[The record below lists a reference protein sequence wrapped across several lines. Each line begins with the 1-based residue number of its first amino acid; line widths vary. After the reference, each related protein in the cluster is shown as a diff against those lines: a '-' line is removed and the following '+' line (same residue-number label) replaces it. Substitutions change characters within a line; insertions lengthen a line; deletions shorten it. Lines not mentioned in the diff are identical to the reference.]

1 VQEQPWTLH
10 ASARS
15 DVGMVSYKGAD
26 ATAET
31 LLARSKVNILS
42 NRKVLQSSLRMPRA
56 RILKNA
62 WLVGFLALA
71 CLIFGG
77 GSRATAQIIDCTGG
91 SPGPNMTIV
100 IYNNS
105 S

>member
-1 VQEQPWTLH
+1 
-10 ASARS
+10 
-15 DVGMVSYKGAD
+15 MVSYKGAG

-42 NRKVLQSSLRMPRA
+42 NRKVLQRSLRMPRA

-77 GSRATAQIIDCTGG
+77 GSRATAQVIDCTDG
-91 SPGPNMTIV
+91 SPGWSMARNT
-100 IYNNS
+100 
-105 S
+105 